1 MRLPKVPKILLVVS
15 VLLLG
20 GVYADLSRQATEE
33 TPSVIS
39 TFPCG
44 GDIACDG
51 HFSYSQ
57 ADSHSTVAF
66 KIRNANPYAAEHFN
80 RVRKVIR
87 SSNNTKLVDMA
98 YLVNKSGRSVSKSVA
113 GEFLKLLSCE
123 SSGIIGSVN
132 HLFTLE
138 SIRR

>member
-20 GVYADLSRQATEE
+20 GAYADLSRQATEQDPI
-33 TPSVIS
+33 PSICNKDND
-39 TFPCG
+39 P
-44 GDIACDG
+44 ACDG
-51 HFSYSQ
+51 HFSFSKN
-57 ADSHSTVAF
+57 DSHTTVAF

-87 SSNNTKLVDMA
+87 SSNNTKLADMA

-123 SSGIIGSVN
+123 SSGVIGSVN